1 MRQPLIQNDTLSHL
15 ALHLGFYQR
24 LKLSSELSAK
34 AEMPS
39 QGMASDA
46 FEAYVG
52 ALWTEHADRSK
63 AVRDWLETLW
73 SPKVFPTLKDVG
85 IARNVVHDGK
95 KRKQRHSDENDMG
108 APTRLHRP
116 VSNY

>member
-1 MRQPLIQNDTLSHL
+1 MRQSLIQNDTLSHL
-15 ALHLGFYQR
+15 ALHLGLHLDLHLGLHLGLHHR
-24 LKLSSELSAK
+24 LRLSSELSAN

-85 IARNVVHDGK
+85 ICEECG
-95 KRKQRHSDENDMG
+95 S
-108 APTRLHRP
+108 
-116 VSNY
+116 